1 LVLRTSWR
9 VLKRDAVLR
18 VTGTRSNVL
27 EITPPLTL
35 SEQEAVAA
43 IELLN
48 RALSDVAEDKVPD
61 EVIEAFAGW

>member
-1 LVLRTSWR
+1 VWR
-9 VLKRDAVLR
+9 SQSGRDLLYV
-18 VTGTRSNVL
+18 GTRSNVL
-27 EITPPLTL
+27 EITSRLTL

-61 EVIEAFAGW
+61 EAIEAFAGW

>member
-1 LVLRTSWR
+1 LLYV
-9 VLKRDAVLR
+9 
-18 VTGTRSNVL
+18 GTRSNVL
-27 EITPPLTL
+27 EITSRLTL

-61 EVIEAFAGW
+61 EAIEAFAGW